1 MSHPHICYKDEDE
14 DKDKW
19 LVNQT
24 RQDFNLADLDL
35 EFAFF

>member
-1 MSHPHICYKDEDE
+1 MSHPDIICYKDE